1 MNKTNPESQQIFHAF
16 SLASF
21 LLVIL
26 TSGCS
31 TAGLNKTSSPSKQ
44 GLSLDSNE
52 IIRNEPSVCTIQEY
66 SPEELFEN
74 SKNGVAVVHSGSS
87 VGSAFVVK
95 HENNSTL
102 LVTNAHV
109 VDGRDAVTLKWAN
122 GSQDQAAVV
131 KTGDVDSLNDDLALL
146 QVSGTIGKV
155 LKIKS
160 EKVNT
165 GADIVAIGAPR
176 GFEFTITRGIVSA
189 QRDDGRIIQI
199 DAPINPGN
207 SGGAVLDR
215 TGCVVGVATFIRK
228 DSEGLGFAISAG
240 KLQEFLFNEQI
251 ASSSRPVLTNR
262 RSPAVSNRNTDRQT
276 SCWFQQKRKGDLV
289 PSDCSVTSRRNSNGH
304 LVYDVVESQGDL
316 KRTVVLWDGSKAEV
330 ILRNN
335 VYQGSWRT
343 DKDGDV
349 RVSVTGGVFAFSIP
363 ESIQDKRDLDQQAD
377 EIFYKRYPELR
388 GRSLGSSKGRLA
400 KEWMD
405 IRNSLD

>member
-1 MNKTNPESQQIFHAF
+1 MKKTNPVGQHIFRSF
-16 SLASF
+16 GLASF
-21 LLVIL
+21 LLVTL
-26 TSGCS
+26 LSGCS
-31 TAGLNKTSSPSKQ
+31 TAQLEQINRSTKQ
-44 GLSLDSNE
+44 GLNLDSTT
-52 IIRNEPSVCTIQEY
+52 IARNEPPTCTIQEY
-66 SPEELFEN
+66 SPEELFDN
-74 SKNGVAVVHSGSS
+74 SKSGVAVVQSDSTL
-87 VGSAFVVK
+87 GSAFVVR
-95 HENNSTL
+95 HEDNSTL
-102 LVTNAHV
+102 LITNAHV
-109 VDGRDAVTLKWAN
+109 VNGRDAVTLKWAN

-131 KTGDVDSLNDDLALL
+131 KIGNVDSLNDDLALL

-155 LKIKS
+155 LEIKS

-165 GADIVAIGAPR
+165 GADIVTIGAPR
-176 GFEFTITRGIVSA
+176 GLEFTITRGIVSA

-207 SGGAVLDR
+207 SGGAILDQ

-251 ASSSRPVLTNR
+251 ASSSRPVLANR

-289 PSDCSVTSRRNSNGH
+289 PSECSVTSRRNSNGH

-330 ILRNN
+330 ILRNK

-349 RVSVTGGVFAFSIP
+349 RVSVSGGIFAFAIP
-363 ESIQDKRDLDQQAD
+363 ESVRKRQDLDQLAD
-377 EIFYKRYPELR
+377 EIFYKKYPELR
-388 GRSLGSSKGRLA
+388 GKTLGSSTGRLA

-405 IRNSLD
+405 IRNSLN